1 MPFKPNLRKEAQK
14 LVNGAG
20 YVVFPVLLSVSLPV
34 FLYNIVLEKEFRL
47 IENMKING
55 LQMSNYYKV
64 NTVFNFVW
72 FLIVAGTNLFFGR
85 YALNLL
91 VYVETNVWVMAV
103 TAVGWGL
110 C

>member
-1 MPFKPNLRKEAQK
+1 M
-14 LVNGAG
+14 
-20 YVVFPVLLSVSLPV
+20 VFPVLLSLSLPV

-64 NTVFNFVW
+64 NAVFNFVW
-72 FLIVAGTNLFFGR
+72 FLIVSATNFLFGR
-85 YALNLL
+85 YGLNLL
-91 VYVETNVWVMAV
+91 VYVETNVKVMALL
-103 TAVGWGL
+103 AVGWGL